1 MTHSL
6 PPLNALRAFEVA
18 ARQLSF
24 KKAARELHVTPAA
37 ISHQIKAL
45 EEYLGVQLFQR
56 LNRALQLTEVG
67 QACLPKLQEGFNC
80 LKEAV
85 EQVSAQTEVTH
96 LTVSVAPSFAA
107 KWLLPRLYRF
117 ATAHP
122 DIDMRVSASMAL
134 VDRANSNNREQWDFR
149 KRGVDVAIRFGR
161 GKYQGFRVDK
171 LFSVAIVPLCSP
183 RLLEGEH
190 PLLKPDDLRYHVL
203 LHDDTLYLDERRPD
217 WNMWLKYAGVK
228 GIDSSR
234 GQHFSHAVLALE
246 AAVEGQGVVLSL
258 RTLAAADLTA
268 GRLVVPFELS
278 IPLSFG
284 YYIVCPETVADR
296 PDIVAFR
303 NWLLEE
309 ARLDQ

>member
-1 MTHSL
+1 
-6 PPLNALRAFEVA
+6 
-18 ARQLSF
+18 
-24 KKAARELHVTPAA
+24 
-37 ISHQIKAL
+37 
-45 EEYLGVQLFQR
+45 
-56 LNRALQLTEVG
+56 
-67 QACLPKLQEGFNC
+67 
-80 LKEAV
+80 
-85 EQVSAQTEVTH
+85 
-96 LTVSVAPSFAA
+96 
-107 KWLLPRLYRF
+107 LYRF

-134 VDRANSNNREQWDFR
+134 VDRANSNSQEQWDFR

-183 RLLEGEH
+183 RLLEGAH
-190 PLLKPDDLRYHVL
+190 PLLKPDDLRYHIL

-278 IPLSFG
+278 IPLSFA
-284 YYIVCPETVADR
+284 YYIVCPETAADR